1 MTSLIK
7 QEIEFAIAALTESS
21 ETISPQAKH
30 EFQIHLRELL
40 AIRRDRLKIN
50 LNEIVHQIRGLK
62 SE

>member
-1 MTSLIK
+1 MTSLIN
-7 QEIEFAIAALTESS
+7 QEIEFAIAALAERG

-40 AIRRDRLKIN
+40 AIRRDRLKAN
-50 LNEIVHQIRGLK
+50 SYEAVHQIRGFK